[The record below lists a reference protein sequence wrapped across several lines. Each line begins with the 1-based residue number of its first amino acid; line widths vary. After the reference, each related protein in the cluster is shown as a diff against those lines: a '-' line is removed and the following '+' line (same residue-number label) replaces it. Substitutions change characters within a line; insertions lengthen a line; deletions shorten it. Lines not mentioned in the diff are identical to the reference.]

1 MSGPFRDA
9 PAAAHTAAQALAVQH
24 LRGEN
29 VTVGSAIPA
38 AKWRKAVATL
48 NGGPDPTLGETSV
61 ALVAGDLSPGPN
73 CNGVLVTDRRIIARS
88 DESFVDARYDELVEV
103 RGVKGIVFDDLFLHF
118 QGRAAKLGGLQG
130 VTPLASFLQAMCATH
145 PAYRLPPPSPLAAPS
160 PGDPA
165 GVSAARASL
174 PARDPRSLALLDVA
188 EGALQRGLLGADRAA
203 DLAARAVMLDRTFA
217 YGQGSSGGWWLSPLT
232 ARDLA
237 DAFARMLGPAVNGW
251 DLANARVFQHRLSG
265 GGANVG
271 ALASTGLGLAALAIF
286 GVGWVSVPGREVREV
301 NVHVV
306 PGPFATGFALFDNN
320 RPLAQNAPG
329 LVEAIFEKL
338 PQITARRLLQ
348 RAVWGWEADPVQLDH
363 APVEEFVMRVQA
375 AAGAVDLGAFFPRQ

>member
-9 PAAAHTAAQALAVQH
+9 PAAAPTAAQALAVQH

-29 VTVGSAIPA
+29 ITVGSAIPA
-38 AKWRKAVATL
+38 AKWRQALAAF
-48 NGGPDPTLGETSV
+48 NGGPDPTVGETSV

-73 CNGVLVTDRRIIARS
+73 CNGALLTDRRIIARS
-88 DESFVDARYDELVEV
+88 DEALVDARYDELVEA

-118 QGRAAKLGGLQG
+118 QGRALKLGGLQG
-130 VTPLASFLQAMCATH
+130 MAPVLAFVQAMCATH
-145 PAYRLPPPSPLAAPS
+145 PAYRLAPPSPLTAPS
-160 PGDPA
+160 PGDPTGA
-165 GVSAARASL
+165 AAARASL

-188 EGALQRGLLGADRAA
+188 EGAHQRGLLPADRAA

-217 YGQGSSGGWWLSPLT
+217 YGQGSSGGWWLSPL
-232 ARDLA
+232 AAKDLA

-251 DLANARVFQHRLSG
+251 DLAGARVFQHRLAG

-271 ALASTGLGLAALAIF
+271 ALASTGVGLAALAIF
-286 GVGWVSVPGREVREV
+286 GVGWVSVPGREVRDV

-320 RPLAQNAPG
+320 RPLSLSAPG

-348 RAVWGWEADPVQLDH
+348 RAVWGWEADPLQLDH
-363 APVEEFVMRVQA
+363 APVEEFVMRVHA
-375 AAGAVDLGAFFPRQ
+375 AAGAVDLGAFFPPR